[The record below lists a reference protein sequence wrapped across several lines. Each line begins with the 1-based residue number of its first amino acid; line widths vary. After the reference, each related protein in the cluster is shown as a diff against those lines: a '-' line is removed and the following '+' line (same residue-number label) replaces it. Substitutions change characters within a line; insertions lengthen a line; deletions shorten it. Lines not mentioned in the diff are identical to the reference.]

1 MSILIKGIEM
11 PTNCGMC
18 WALDDYGDYPRCRI
32 TEEQR
37 GYTFPIREK
46 RMDNCPL
53 VPLPPHGRLIDAD
66 AIGIAEHE
74 ERFVKRADRGDW
86 MDEYIVGIVDGL
98 HEAGRRI
105 INAPTIIPAEEGET

>member
-1 MSILIKGIEM
+1 MEFYIKGMKM
-11 PTNCGMC
+11 PTSCSVC

-53 VPLPPHGRLIDAD
+53 VPIPPHGRLKDAD
-66 AIGIAEHE
+66 ALIKELTL
-74 ERFVKRADRGDW
+74 D
-86 MDEYIVGIVDGL
+86 DEDGNSGATL
-98 HEAGRRI
+98 LMAIFLEVLKA
-105 INAPTIIPAEEGET
+105 APTIIPAEEAE